1 MNKYFTIL
9 ITLIFSA
16 LTCSGQSFIAKFPK
30 LTKDNLPEFFED
42 WKAYSD
48 SISYNI
54 TISSPL
60 DSLIYE
66 RNLLT
71 YAVIVLGSPRPRYVV
86 YPETVEL
93 LRYKE
98 LGDTTNNNTSFG
110 LLMSIPYAMREYTQE
125 MVRTKIP
132 DGGLYMTKS
141 ISKKLD
147 SFLCVG
153 KYRKRKEREK
163 RLKELRKYISVS
175 YGIFNE
181 FPYCNYPLILGIG
194 EALDI
199 VVFQLAEDCNEAAE
213 IWYRKENNRFVEL
226 HNNRGKSIIYD

>member
-48 SISYNI
+48 SISSNI

-71 YAVIVLGSPRPRYVV
+71 YTTIALGNPCPRYVV

-93 LRYKE
+93 LR
-98 LGDTTNNNTSFG
+98 
-110 LLMSIPYAMREYTQE
+110 I
-125 MVRTKIP
+125 
-132 DGGLYMTKS
+132 KS
-141 ISKKLD
+141 W
-147 SFLCVG
+147 
-153 KYRKRKEREK
+153 
-163 RLKELRKYISVS
+163 
-175 YGIFNE
+175 
-181 FPYCNYPLILGIG
+181 
-194 EALDI
+194 
-199 VVFQLAEDCNEAAE
+199 E
-213 IWYRKENNRFVEL
+213 IR
-226 HNNRGKSIIYD
+226 